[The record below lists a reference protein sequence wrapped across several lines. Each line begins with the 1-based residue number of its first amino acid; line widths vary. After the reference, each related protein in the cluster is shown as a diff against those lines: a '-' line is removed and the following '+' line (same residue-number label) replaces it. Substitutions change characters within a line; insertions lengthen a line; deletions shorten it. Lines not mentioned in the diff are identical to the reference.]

1 MTTKDSGLYRVGTPE
16 KARKILSKLV
26 NDGKITVQDLD
37 QESPGAAY
45 TREIA
50 EKYYPEIKLKPH
62 RNLLRE
68 IKQTESV
75 EIINKRDFDP
85 GSIADSSRTPTQ
97 VLRQEKE
104 PIYSTVGVIDSDGG
118 IDEPLPF

>member
-1 MTTKDSGLYRVGTPE
+1 MTTKETGLYRVGTPE

-26 NDGKITVQDLD
+26 NDGKIKIEDLD

-50 EKYYPEIKLKPH
+50 AKYYPEIKLKPH
-62 RNLLRE
+62 RNLLRD
-68 IKQTESV
+68 IKPTELV

-85 GSIADSSRTPTQ
+85 GSISDASRTTSQ
-97 VLRQEKE
+97 ILGQEEK
-104 PIYSTVGVIDSDGG
+104 PIYSTVGVIDSVAG

>member
-1 MTTKDSGLYRVGTPE
+1 MTTKETGLYRVGTPE
-16 KARKILSKLV
+16 KAQKILSKLV
-26 NDGKITVQDLD
+26 KDGKITIQDLD

-50 EKYYPEIKLKPH
+50 AKYNPEIKVKPH
-62 RNLLRE
+62 RNLLRDP
-68 IKQTESV
+68 KPTESV

-85 GSIADSSRTPTQ
+85 GSVFDASRTGTQ
-97 VLRQEKE
+97 ILGQEEE
-104 PIYSTVGVIDSDGG
+104 PIYTEVGVIDSVGG